1 MIKEKFRQFMSGRY
15 GHDDMSLTMLIIG
28 GICLLFATLSRN
40 RNAASF
46 FVVILIVLV
55 IWSLWRMLSKN
66 REARERENMI
76 FKKLT
81 GGATEK
87 SAPFFRSM
95 KEWWGNIKGIMP
107 FKSNKTYG
115 LKACIYKC
123 PGCGVDV
130 KVPANKGRIVVTC
143 PKCGKEFERIS

>member
-1 MIKEKFRQFMSGRY
+1 
-15 GHDDMSLTMLIIG
+15 
-28 GICLLFATLSRN
+28 
-40 RNAASF
+40 
-46 FVVILIVLV
+46 
-55 IWSLWRMLSKN
+55 MLSKN

-95 KEWWGNIKGIMP
+95 KEWWGNIKGIKP

-115 LKACIYKC
+115 LKACIYKF
-123 PGCGVDV
+123 PRVYGLFDV
-130 KVPANKGRIVVTC
+130 NGMKFYITSGMFYWGIPLRFLAPAELPIIEVN
-143 PKCGKEFERIS
+143 